1 VKRWE
6 KLSLLLSS
14 RLLTLG
20 IVQETLSQE
29 GKPSTAIHGSF
40 ECLQFIHLALGNSLG
55 TNCQLH
61 LITRMVS
68 VILPSHI
75 PFILSAARLLRAS
88 HSALPGE
95 KSASSLPTHRPIR
108 YAPFP
113 WPGRVWPLLILFS
126 SLLLNKLCYGGKICN
141 NLCSSSGPSR
151 HSIRRISNMVQHV
164 AAHHLSRLACL
175 YVRQSTDA
183 ASL

>member
-1 VKRWE
+1 M
-6 KLSLLLSS
+6 
-14 RLLTLG
+14 
-20 IVQETLSQE
+20 
-29 GKPSTAIHGSF
+29 
-40 ECLQFIHLALGNSLG
+40 LALALE

-75 PFILSAARLLRAS
+75 PFILSAVRLLFCS

-95 KSASSLPTHRPIR
+95 KSASSLPIHRPIR
-108 YAPFP
+108 SAPFP
-113 WPGRVWPLLILFS
+113 WLGRIWPHLILFS
-126 SLLLNKLCYGGKICN
+126 SLLLNKLCYGGKTCN

-151 HSIRRISNMVQHV
+151 PSIRRISDMVQHV
-164 AAHHLSRLACL
+164 AAHHLRRLACL

-183 ASL
+183 PSL